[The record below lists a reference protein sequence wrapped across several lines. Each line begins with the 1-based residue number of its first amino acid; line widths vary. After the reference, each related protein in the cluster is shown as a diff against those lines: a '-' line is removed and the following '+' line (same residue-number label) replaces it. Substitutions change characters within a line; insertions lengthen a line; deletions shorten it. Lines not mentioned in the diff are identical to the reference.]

1 MGDIADE
8 LMCRLE
14 CRWIHINDHGFGVML
29 GGYLIICVRTKNQSS
44 YLKINK
50 LKNNSFQ
57 VFEVKKPRVSQI
69 LKTSFGLVCEGKPLE
84 IWYPVIIYTCDYF
97 DTRWGR
103 HAKSNTCPTLVI
115 TQVCDWLALRQGQE
129 GHPKVGRGAF
139 H

>member
-1 MGDIADE
+1 
-8 LMCRLE
+8 
-14 CRWIHINDHGFGVML
+14 ML

-84 IWYPVIIYTCDYF
+84 I
-97 DTRWGR
+97 
-103 HAKSNTCPTLVI
+103 
-115 TQVCDWLALRQGQE
+115 
-129 GHPKVGRGAF
+129 
-139 H
+139 